1 MNMSASSPST
11 RPLLS
16 LAPLAYYWSKQD
28 TLSFYV
34 DAMQWPVD
42 IVYLGEVICSRRHLM
57 KLDDWLSLGK
67 ELRAAGKQVVLSSL
81 TLIDSEADRR
91 NMHRMIERACAED
104 FLVEANDFSAVRAM
118 QGKAFV
124 AGPHLNIYHAD
135 TLAWLASLGASRF
148 LPPIEMGRDD
158 LASLQLQRTER
169 ALQMQTE
176 VQVWGRLALAFSSRC
191 FTARHH
197 RLRKDSCEF
206 RCEQYPD
213 GLPLATRDGKDFLT
227 INGIQTQSAS
237 CLDLGAQ
244 LPELS
249 AMQVDILRLQPQAQ
263 GMAEVIAA
271 FDSARTM
278 SAGASVGETLLPSH
292 AQRSNGYWTN
302 KPGMQWLAGEQI
314 S

>member
-1 MNMSASSPST
+1 MSDNLPST
-11 RPLLS
+11 TPLLS
-16 LAPLAYYWSKQD
+16 LAPLAYYWSKED
-28 TLSFYV
+28 TLRFYV

-57 KLDDWLSLGK
+57 KLDDWLALGR

-104 FLVEANDFSAVRAM
+104 FLVETNDFSAVRAM
-118 QGKAFV
+118 QGKPFV

-135 TLAWLASLGASRF
+135 SLLWLASLGAKRF

-158 LASLQLQRTER
+158 LAALQHQRAEHMP
-169 ALQMQTE
+169 QMQTE

-197 RLRKDSCEF
+197 RLHKDSCEF

-213 GLPLATRDGKDFLT
+213 GLALATREGKDFLT

-244 LPELS
+244 LPELA

-263 GMAEVIAA
+263 DMAEVIAA
-271 FDSARTM
+271 FDRARTM
-278 SAGASVGETLLPSH
+278 CTGANVSEAFLPPH
-292 AQRSNGYWTN
+292 ARRSNGYWVD
-302 KPGMQWLAGEQI
+302 KPGMQWLANEQTG
-314 S
+314 

>member
-1 MNMSASSPST
+1 MSACLSSTTPM
-11 RPLLS
+11 LS
-16 LAPLAYYWSKQD
+16 LAPLAYYWSKQE

-42 IVYLGEVICSRRHLM
+42 IVYLGEVVCSRRHLM
-57 KLDDWLSLGK
+57 KLDDWLALGK

-135 TLAWLASLGASRF
+135 TLSWLASLGARRF

-158 LASLQLQRTER
+158 LASLQLQRGE
-169 ALQMQTE
+169 LMQTE

-227 INGIQTQSAS
+227 INGIQTQSAN

-244 LPELS
+244 LPELT
-249 AMQVDILRLQPQAQ
+249 AMQVDILRLQPQAT

-271 FDSARTM
+271 FDRARKTI
-278 SAGASVGETLLPSH
+278 SCARLSETLLPPH
-292 AQRSNGYWTN
+292 AQRSNGYWTG
-302 KPGMQWLAGEQI
+302 KPGMQWLAGEQ
-314 S
+314 SS